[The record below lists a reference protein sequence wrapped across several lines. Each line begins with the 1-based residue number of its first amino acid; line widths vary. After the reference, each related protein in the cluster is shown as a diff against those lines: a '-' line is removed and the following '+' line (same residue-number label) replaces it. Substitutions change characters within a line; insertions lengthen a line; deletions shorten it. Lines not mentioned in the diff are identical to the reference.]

1 MPRRAVLIRTFS
13 SLLWNRF
20 SVRKP
25 SRRAIRQVVA
35 HRAAAV
41 HLRRPRLVEDQVQ
54 KKFNVV
60 LNSSDP
66 DLVVAPEEARGVVQ
80 EVRVVSVEGPHS
92 VEVVLPVEL
101 AVGGLVAADVRAEQ
115 RREIWNERQR

>member
-1 MPRRAVLIRTFS
+1 
-13 SLLWNRF
+13 
-20 SVRKP
+20 
-25 SRRAIRQVVA
+25 
-35 HRAAAV
+35 
-41 HLRRPRLVEDQVQ
+41 
-54 KKFNVV
+54 NVV

-101 AVGGLVAADVRAEQ
+101 PVELAVGGLVAADVRAEQ